1 MTAPRTSGAK
11 SRRRPEP
18 SGPAGRSS
26 HSSAPTMR
34 RTLTAQILS
43 LALLAFAA
51 LLPAVT
57 HAQPRLEASAAP
69 NIVATG
75 SAHYLF
81 DTLKLD
87 SADGERR
94 YRVVIA
100 RPRTAAPAQGYPAVY
115 LLDGNAAVEALND
128 TLLGELAATNPPVI
142 VAIGYDTPQR
152 FDVVARAYDY
162 TPPLAGETPQA
173 DPLDPK
179 RRNGGA
185 ADFLDFIEQR
195 IKPEV
200 AARVPVDATRQGLW
214 GHSYGGLFVFYTLL
228 TRPQA
233 FAAYAA
239 ASPALWWRDGNLIL
253 GRDEDYARSLAGRH
267 ARLLVLRGDSEG
279 RTTRPDAPPGATPER
294 IAQRSRATGTLPPDA
309 LPALT
314 ARLGELPGVETAFQE
329 FPGLDHGPMFPAS
342 IGPSLR
348 WMSAP
353 ARP

>member
-1 MTAPRTSGAK
+1 MPRTL
-11 SRRRPEP
+11 
-18 SGPAGRSS
+18 
-26 HSSAPTMR
+26 SALSP
-34 RTLTAQILS
+34 LAALAALALAS
-43 LALLAFAA
+43 LAPGNA
-51 LLPAVT
+51 
-57 HAQPRLEASAAP
+57 HAQPRLEASAEP
-69 NIVATG
+69 GIVATG

-81 DTLKLD
+81 DTLNL
-87 SADGERR
+87 SSTDGERR
-94 YRVVIA
+94 YRVLIA
-100 RPRTAAPAQGYPAVY
+100 RPRAAAPAQGYPVVY
-115 LLDGNAAVEALND
+115 LLDGNAVIEALD
-128 TLLGELAATNPPVI
+128 EALLGELAAAAPPVL

-162 TPPLAGETPQA
+162 TPPLAGETAQT
-173 DPLDPK
+173 DPLEPK
-179 RRNGGA
+179 RKNGGA

-200 AARVPVDATRQGLW
+200 AARVPVDAARQGLW

-233 FAAYAA
+233 FTAYAA

-253 GRDEDYARSLAGRH
+253 DRGQDYARSLAGRH
-267 ARLLVLRGDSEG
+267 ARLLVMRGGNEG
-279 RTTRPDAPPGATPER
+279 RGARPDAPPGATPER
-294 IAQRSRATGTLPPDA
+294 IAQRSRATRALSPDA

-329 FPGLDHGPMFPAS
+329 VPGLDHGPMFPAS

-348 WMSAP
+348 WMSMP